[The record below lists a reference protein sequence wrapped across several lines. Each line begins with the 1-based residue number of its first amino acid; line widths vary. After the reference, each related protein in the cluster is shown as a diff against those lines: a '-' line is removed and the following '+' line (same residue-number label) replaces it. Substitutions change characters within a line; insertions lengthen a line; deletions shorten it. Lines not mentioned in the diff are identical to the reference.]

1 MMPDSKRDDSESKS
15 SSSPLSPNS
24 LSAKNIIKK
33 KGAVVIAWT
42 RDEDR
47 AILIDLKTKGASRE
61 TFSALAEKLDKPSE
75 QIAHRFHQLMKLFKK
90 QGKMDT

>member
-1 MMPDSKRDDSESKS
+1 MAECVYSVCS
-15 SSSPLSPNS
+15 
-24 LSAKNIIKK
+24 
-33 KGAVVIAWT
+33 

-75 QIAHRFHQLMKLFKK
+75 QVSSQL
-90 QGKMDT
+90 